1 MLGVTLFSRH
11 TLAARAFCTMRV
23 LNSTSFILL
32 TLKYHC
38 VSHIGT
44 GPVFIKQLKVK
55 LWALNLN
62 FYSQTYIDDR
72 TFLK

>member
-11 TLAARAFCTMRV
+11 TLAAGAFCTMRI

-38 VSHIGT
+38 VSHIRYRACFYQAAKSQIMG
-44 GPVFIKQLKVK
+44 LKP
-55 LWALNLN
+55 
-62 FYSQTYIDDR
+62 
-72 TFLK
+72 